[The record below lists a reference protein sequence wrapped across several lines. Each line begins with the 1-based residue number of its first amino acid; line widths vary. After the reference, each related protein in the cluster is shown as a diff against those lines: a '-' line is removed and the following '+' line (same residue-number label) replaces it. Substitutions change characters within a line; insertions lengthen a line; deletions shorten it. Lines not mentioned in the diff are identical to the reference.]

1 MDQTRTNVVSIINVS
16 FKRNE
21 GYYQYTFYIERDGN
35 PNAKSNSVIAVA
47 KMMNAVSIYQYVGG
61 VLYIIDPL
69 DFANVMVD
77 EATMKTVYDSF
88 TGGKANNIFI

>member
-1 MDQTRTNVVSIINVS
+1 MYQIRTNVVSIINVS
-16 FKRNE
+16 FKRE
-21 GYYQYTFYIERDGN
+21 QGYYQYTFYIESDGN

-47 KMMNAVSIYQYVGG
+47 KMMNAVSIYQYVDD

-77 EATMKTVYDSF
+77 EQTMSIVYDSF
-88 TGGKANNIFI
+88 TGGKANNIFL